1 MMRWRPGNV
10 QPFPSRGRYGTVFAQ
25 ASLRSCLHCG
35 HMTTLRPPLHPW
47 CEEAYAAKRNSKMK
61 KKAKRN
67 SKRAKKKSAT
77 EASRPRK
84 HPDILDRA
92 PDG

>member
-1 MMRWRPGNV
+1 MLRVVRV
-10 QPFPSRGRYGTVFAQ
+10 HVFIA
-25 ASLRSCLHCG
+25 G
-35 HMTTLRPPLHPW
+35 HMTTLRPPLHPA
-47 CEEAYAAKRNSKMK
+47 CEEAYAANSKMK

-67 SKRAKKKSAT
+67 SKRAKQKSAT